1 VSNDV
6 AGLQKGAQTLDH
18 IFGYIPN
25 DRREKDL
32 HEGLGIIPCPL
43 LEAAAMRES
52 AEAWESR
59 YCSDSLSQLVV
70 KQASSTTRDTPSINI
85 IQYDIAPS
93 FTIPFED
100 IGTYPIHQMV
110 LEYTLDNLM

>member
-1 VSNDV
+1 
-6 AGLQKGAQTLDH
+6 
-18 IFGYIPN
+18 
-25 DRREKDL
+25 
-32 HEGLGIIPCPL
+32 L

-52 AEAWESR
+52 AEAWER
-59 YCSDSLSQLVV
+59 GYCGDSLSQLVV
-70 KQASSTTRDTPSINI
+70 KQASSTTRDAPSINI

-93 FTIPFED
+93 FTISIKD